1 SCIFMG
7 FAHSVIEDTLLMVSL
22 GADIYS
28 ILIGRVVFAVVA
40 TAAIAALLYR
50 LSDRTF
56 FARIFRL
63 HAREV

>member
-1 SCIFMG
+1 MG

-40 TAAIAALLYR
+40 TAAIAAVLYSV
-50 LSDRTF
+50 SDKTF
-56 FARIFRL
+56 FARMFKV
-63 HAREV
+63 HAKQV